1 MLVESSSSGE
11 LVIEGS
17 AVSSSTTTRSE
28 SSFLQVQ
35 ASGSFSASFLYT
47 QSLSGYNLTITPNSS
62 ITFAQLYSF
71 LVGSATGVETS
82 SSTGFFPDETVFS
95 AVDLTDFTISSPIIA
110 ILTFPNPAYYLTGS
124 IANNAGS
131 SNGTV
136 SFLTANLG
144 GYQSSFLSLDLTAG
158 ELGLLAKNL
167 LDSDEYTSDFAA

>member
-17 AVSSSTTTRSE
+17 AVSSSTTASSE

-47 QSLSGYNLTITPNSS
+47 QSLSGHNLTITPNSS

-71 LVGSATGVETS
+71 LVGSAQGVET

-95 AVDLTDFTISSPIIA
+95 AVDLTDFTISNPIIT